1 MFKITSLIILA
12 TFLGL
17 SACTKDPIN
26 DLSTEE
32 SLVYITNR
40 DTQADYKKYK
50 TFSVVDSVTI
60 IENNRTGTALVD
72 LDKDVLTR
80 IITNMKNLGYVQVT
94 PAQKPDIGINVA
106 WITNSQLNIT
116 AMPSYWG
123 GFGYGYGFGYP
134 NYYQYYETSESYW
147 HISMVDFLAPNT
159 VDKTYKVVWDAQIR
173 GSGIGSRDFVSTMID
188 SIYAQSSYLK
198 K

>member
-17 SACTKDPIN
+17 SSCSKDPIN

-60 IENNRTGTALVD
+60 IENNRSGSALTE

-80 IITNMKNLGYVQVT
+80 IISNMKDLGYVQVT
-94 PAQKPDIGINVA
+94 PSQKPDIGINVA
-106 WITNSQLNIT
+106 WITNSQVNVT
-116 AMPSYWG
+116 TMPSYWG

-134 NYYQYYETSESYW
+134 SYYQYYETSESYW
-147 HISMVDFLAPNT
+147 HVSMVDFLAPNT

-188 SIYAQSSYLK
+188 SIYAQSGYLK